1 MKSKLTL
8 KEIDQ
13 QIAQLQEQAAKI
25 RDTEKAEVIG
35 RIQEAIAYYSI
46 TAAELGLAPGGAGKK
61 RSGKVIAGKP
71 ISPLKADVPAKKP
84 RAGAGH
90 VKFKDDAG
98 HSWSGFGPKPRWFTE
113 ALAAG
118 KTADELKA

>member
-25 RDTEKAEVIG
+25 RETEKAGVIG
-35 RIQEAIAYYSI
+35 RMQEAIAYYSI
-46 TAAELGLAPGGAGKK
+46 TAAELGLAPGG
-61 RSGKVIAGKP
+61 SGNNRPTKTLASKP
-71 ISPLKADVPAKKP
+71 INSAKVDVPAKKS

-90 VKFKDDAG
+90 VKFRDDAG
-98 HSWSGFGPKPRWFTE
+98 HSWTGFGPKPRWFTE